1 MEQVNHPKHYN
12 SHPKGIECIDI
23 IRHYTFDIGNA
34 IKYLWRAG
42 LKPEMGKEDAEKEI
56 EDLQK
61 ALWYVEDY
69 KRKDHSDDVIK
80 DENEMFQLV
89 QDVTCYY
96 IDEEIL
102 VGYDKDVQ
110 ASLLGLLMV
119 GLVVNGK
126 VHSASAWDDFLF
138 IAKDHINHRI
148 LSINSQ
154 QIHKEAQD
162 IKDMLYG
169 YEVEGMH
176 TAKPGGKRETEPDD
190 YDPLNL
196 IVVQGTAYG
205 LTDKVRKKKNGAVYE
220 PCAICALR
228 DGCNMKDNDMS
239 ICHLHQ
245 AEGNEYYREIGTAKY
260 APSFGTIE
268 VVDDM
273 KELEAEFR
281 VESLFFRV

>member
-12 SHPKGIECIDI
+12 CHPKGIECIEI

-69 KRKDHSDDVIK
+69 QKKHDAHGEQSTLVYALLQKLTGYDVDK
-80 DENEMFQLV
+80 
-89 QDVTCYY
+89 
-96 IDEEIL
+96 EIL
-102 VGYDKDVQ
+102 VGYDENIRVAMSCLLAMGLVYQGNVYSEPASMELLRTATDCIHRRIFDIEKNLLHKDVQ
-110 ASLLGLLMV
+110 SM
-119 GLVVNGK
+119 
-126 VHSASAWDDFLF
+126 
-138 IAKDHINHRI
+138 KDI
-148 LSINSQ
+148 LN
-154 QIHKEAQD
+154 
-162 IKDMLYG
+162 G

-176 TAKPGGKRETEPDD
+176 TAKSGGKRETEPDD

-196 IVVQGTAYG
+196 IIVQGTAYG
-205 LTDKVRKKKNGAVYE
+205 LTDKVRKKKNGAMYT
-220 PCAICALR
+220 PCDICELR
-228 DGCNMKDNDMS
+228 EGCNMKDNDMS

-245 AEGNEYYREIGTAKY
+245 AATNEYYREIGTAKY

-268 VVDDM
+268 VVDEM
-273 KELEAEFR
+273 KELEKER
-281 VESLFFRV
+281 RELEEEDKV